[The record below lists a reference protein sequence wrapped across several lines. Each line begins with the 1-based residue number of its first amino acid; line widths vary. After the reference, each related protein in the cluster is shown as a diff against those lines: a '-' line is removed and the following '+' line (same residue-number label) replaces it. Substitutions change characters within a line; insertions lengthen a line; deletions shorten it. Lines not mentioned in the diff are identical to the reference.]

1 MTNNQCQYRFTWS
14 DEKERA
20 FSQYGDIER
29 NRGPGTSTQVVGV
42 IDNQRILKHSCSRE
56 AEGGTNLCIWHSE
69 REDKTTD
76 ELKSALSENG
86 ETICEPYLS
95 DATLENLDFSEYTI
109 LWGRF
114 EDSNLTRIDLSFTT
128 LCLSNFD
135 GATFKEVDFT
145 GTNLSGTRFVDATFK
160 KPSSGNQNT
169 TFSDSNCAGA
179 NFIDA
184 DFNTPAIFEGTQFDR
199 LTQLC
204 RNLIDAR
211 LNNADL
217 SETEFTDLTLTG
229 ANLKEANLSSAE
241 IEADFTNADLSNI
254 YAFDADLSNS
264 KLERT
269 VLDGANL
276 QSADLRG
283 AKIHSAVISDAVID
297 HDTKFDRISPYEEM
311 GREERNLDSKIEHI
325 NRAIWSYNSLSRL
338 SKENALSKQAQ
349 QYYIKE
355 KDLKRKLS
363 WLELCG
369 PVSSSSDGRVGT
381 IKAKMGQ
388 FQNLLAVSDTPEK
401 QFRTRFVG
409 QSRLLLKSLKAEIS
423 RRTIKYGEG
432 HWNVLFSLGVVT
444 LLYSLI
450 YPIWGIQQGNKV
462 LRYSVTLNGI
472 LSGDLYIDWEIWVN
486 SIYFSVVTFTTLGY
500 GDIQPVGFAKY
511 IAASEAV
518 IGASLMALLVFV
530 LGRRATW

>member
-1 MTNNQCQYRFTWS
+1 MTSTQCQYQFTWS
-14 DEKERA
+14 DEKEQA

-29 NRGPGTSTQVVGV
+29 NGGTGTSAQVVGV
-42 IDNQRILKHSCSRE
+42 IDNQRILEHTCSRE
-56 AEGGTNLCIWHSE
+56 AEEGKDLCIWHSK
-69 REDKTTD
+69 RKNKTTD
-76 ELKSALSENG
+76 ELRGTLSENE
-86 ETICEPYLS
+86 ETVCEPYLS
-95 DATLENLDFSEYTI
+95 DATLENLDFSEHTI
-109 LWGRF
+109 IWGRF
-114 EDSNLTRIDLSFTT
+114 EGANLTRVDLSFTT

-135 GATFKEVDFT
+135 DATLKEVNFT
-145 GTNLSGTRFVDATFK
+145 GTNLSGTRFVDTTFK

-169 TFSDSNCAGA
+169 TFSDTNCAGT

-184 DFNTPAIFEGTQFDR
+184 DFNTPPIFEGTEFDR
-199 LTQLC
+199 STQLC
-204 RNLIDAR
+204 RNLIDAK

-229 ANLKEANLSSAE
+229 ANLKEANLSSAD

-297 HDTKFDRISPYEEM
+297 HDTKFDRISPYEEAA
-311 GREERNLDSKIEHI
+311 RNKKNLDSKIEHL

-338 SKENALSKQAQ
+338 SKANALSKQAQ

-363 WLELCG
+363 WLKLCG
-369 PVSSSSDGRVGT
+369 PTSSGSNEQ
-381 IKAKMGQ
+381 MGILTTKISQ
-388 FQNLLAVSDTPEK
+388 FQNLLSTSNTPNK
-401 QFRTRFVG
+401 RFRIRFMG
-409 QSRLLLKSLKAEIS
+409 QVRLLLKSVKAEIS
-423 RRTIKYGEG
+423 RCTIKYGEG
-432 HWNVLFSLGVVT
+432 HWNVLFSLCVVT
-444 LLYSLI
+444 LLYSFI
-450 YPIWGIQQGNKV
+450 YPIWGIQQGDKV
-462 LRYSVTLNGI
+462 LKYSVTLNSI
-472 LSGDLYIDWEIWVN
+472 LSRDIYIDWEIWVN

-500 GDIQPVGFAKY
+500 GDVQPVGFAKY
-511 IAASEAV
+511 VAASEAV

>member
-1 MTNNQCQYRFTWS
+1 MTDNQCQYQFTWS
-14 DEKERA
+14 DEKERD

-29 NRGPGTSTQVVGV
+29 NGGTETPIQIIG
-42 IDNQRILKHSCSRE
+42 IINEQRILEHSCSRQ
-56 AEGGTNLCIWHSE
+56 AEDDADFCIWHNV
-69 REDKTTD
+69 RENKTTD
-76 ELKSALSENG
+76 EVKGALSEEG
-86 ETICEPYLS
+86 ELITEPYLR
-95 DATLENLDFSEYTI
+95 DATFENLDLSNYTI
-109 LWGRF
+109 LWGKF
-114 EDSNLTRIDLSFTT
+114 GDSDITRVDLSFATI
-128 LCLSNFD
+128 CLSDFD
-135 GATFKEVDFT
+135 DATLKEVNFN
-145 GTNLSGTRFVDATFK
+145 GANLSGTRFVDTTFL
-160 KPSSGNQNT
+160 KPSSGHQST
-169 TFSDSNCAGA
+169 TFSDSNCAGT

-184 DFNTPAIFEGTQFDR
+184 DFKTTPVFEGAQFDR
-199 LTQLC
+199 STQLC
-204 RNLIDAR
+204 RNLMDAN
-211 LNNADL
+211 LEGADL

-229 ANLKEANLSSAE
+229 ANLKEANLSSAD
-241 IEADFTNADLSNI
+241 IQANFTNADLSNI
-254 YAFDADLSNS
+254 YAFDADFSNS
-264 KLERT
+264 KLERA

-276 QSADLRG
+276 QSANLRG

-297 HDTKFDRISPYEEM
+297 HDTKFDRISPYEIAAKAEQ
-311 GREERNLDSKIEHI
+311 NQDSKIEHI

-409 QSRLLLKSLKAEIS
+409 QFRLLLKSLKAEIS

>member
-1 MTNNQCQYRFTWS
+1 MTDNQCKYQFTWS

-29 NRGPGTSTQVVGV
+29 NGGTGTSIQVIGV
-42 IDNQRILKHSCSRE
+42 IDDQRILEHSCSRE
-56 AEGGTNLCIWHSE
+56 AEDGTDLCIWHSE
-69 REDKTTD
+69 RKDKTTD
-76 ELKSALSENG
+76 ELKEALSENG
-86 ETICEPYLS
+86 ETVCEPYLI

-114 EDSNLTRIDLSFTT
+114 ESSNITQVDLSFTT

-135 GATFKEVDFT
+135 DASLQGVNFT
-145 GTNLSGTRFVDATFK
+145 GTNLSGTRFVDTTFK
-160 KPSSGNQNT
+160 KPSSGNQST
-169 TFSDSNCAGA
+169 TFSDSNCAGT

-184 DFNTPAIFEGTQFDR
+184 DFNTSPIFEGTQFDR
-199 LTQLC
+199 STQLC
-204 RNLIDAR
+204 RNLIDAK

-217 SETEFTDLTLTG
+217 SETEFTNLTLTG
-229 ANLKEANLSSAE
+229 ANLKEANLSSAD

-254 YAFDADLSNS
+254 YAFDADISNS

-276 QSADLRG
+276 QSTDLQG
-283 AKIHSAVISDAVID
+283 AKIHSAVISDATID
-297 HDTKFDRISPYEEM
+297 HDTKFDSISPYEEAAK
-311 GREERNLDSKIEHI
+311 EEQNLDSKMEHI

-355 KDLKRKLS
+355 KDLRRKLN

-369 PVSSSSDGRVGT
+369 PVSSNPNENVST
-381 IKAKMGQ
+381 IKAKINQ
-388 FQNLLAVSDTPEK
+388 FQNLIRVSDTSDK
-401 QFRTRFVG
+401 QFRTRFAS
-409 QSRLLLKSLKAEIS
+409 QARLLLKSLKAEIS

-450 YPIWGIQQGNKV
+450 YPIWGIQRGDEILK
-462 LRYSVTLNGI
+462 YSVSLNSI
-472 LSGDLYIDWEIWVN
+472 LSRDIYVDWEIWVN

-500 GDIQPVGFAKY
+500 GDVQPVGFAKY
-511 IAASEAV
+511 VAASEAV

>member
-1 MTNNQCQYRFTWS
+1 M
-14 DEKERA
+14 E
-20 FSQYGDIER
+20 
-29 NRGPGTSTQVVGV
+29 
-42 IDNQRILKHSCSRE
+42 RILEYSCSQE
-56 AEGGTNLCIWHSE
+56 AEDGTDFCIWHSK

-76 ELKSALSENG
+76 EVKETLSENG
-86 ETICEPYLS
+86 ETVCEPYLS

-109 LWGRF
+109 LWGKF
-114 EDSNLTRIDLSFTT
+114 ENSNLAQVDLSFATF
-128 LCLSNFD
+128 CLSDFD
-135 GATFKEVDFT
+135 DATLKEVDFT
-145 GTNLSGTRFVDATFK
+145 GTNLSGTRFVDTTFK
-160 KPSSGNQNT
+160 KPSSGKQRT
-169 TFSDSNCAGA
+169 TFLDSNCAGT

-184 DFNTPAIFEGTQFDR
+184 DFNTPPIFEGAQFDR
-199 LTQLC
+199 STQLC
-204 RNLIDAR
+204 RNLIDAK

-229 ANLKEANLSSAE
+229 ANLKEANLSSAD

-276 QSADLRG
+276 QSADLQG
-283 AKIHSAVISDAVID
+283 AKLHSGVISDAIID
-297 HDTKFDRISPYEEM
+297 HDTKFDSVSPYEEAA
-311 GREERNLDSKIEHI
+311 REEQNLDSKIEYI
-325 NRAIWSYNSLSRL
+325 NRAIWSYNSLSLSRL

-355 KDLKRKLS
+355 KDLKQKLS

-369 PVSSSSDGRVGT
+369 PTSSNSNGREGT
-381 IKAKMGQ
+381 IKAKINQ
-388 FQNLLAVSDTPEK
+388 FRNLLGVSDTSDK
-401 QFRTRFVG
+401 QFRTPFASQGR
-409 QSRLLLKSLKAEIS
+409 RLLKALKAEIS

-432 HWNVLFSLGVVT
+432 HWNVLFSLCVVT

-450 YPIWGIQQGNKV
+450 YPIWGIQRGDEV
-462 LRYSVTLNGI
+462 LKYSVSLNNI
-472 LSGDLYIDWEIWVN
+472 LSRDIHVDWEIWVN

-500 GDIQPVGFAKY
+500 GDVQPVGFAKY
-511 IAASEAV
+511 VAASEAV